1 MIMTNDKLIVKNTVF
16 MAVRMV
22 ITMAISLYTSRVVLA
37 QLGITDYGIFIVVA
51 GLTVIMSFFTSAL
64 TAAIQ
69 RYMNF
74 ELGLTGGRGMQ
85 QIFAA
90 CWVCVVLIAILF
102 VGLAETGGM
111 WFLGSEL
118 DIPAGRMADARMVL
132 HMSMLIVVVE
142 MCRVPYNSLIIAHE
156 RMSFYAYNSIV
167 ESLLKLLAVIALS
180 LICGDK
186 LIVYMGLLIV
196 VSFLINASY
205 IVYCRH
211 YFPGIRFSLRAN
223 VAKVKEIGKFA
234 GWNVLTSISDIAYQQ
249 GSSMILNI
257 FYGVGF
263 NATMG
268 ISNQVKTAVASFTR
282 SVQIAA
288 NPQIVKSYASGDS
301 ISFKRLITIISRIS
315 YFAVLFLGMPILVNT
330 EFVLN
335 LWLTELPPDAVIFVR
350 LMVVFCLL
358 DSLIGPLW
366 VSMQASGRIAGYQ
379 SVISVLWILCLPLIY
394 VAFRHGL
401 PPYWLLVVLIG
412 INFVS
417 LWIRI
422 GFTSHYC
429 GMQVSYYGKKVLF
442 PIVVVTF
449 VCCVALW
456 PVVRHVVDPMR
467 LFVISSVVWVAVCPV
482 AVYFL
487 ALSRYERQGVK
498 RVVGKYFNNKAY
510 EA

>member
-1 MIMTNDKLIVKNTVF
+1 MAQNKLIVKNTVF

-37 QLGITDYGIFIVVA
+37 QLGITDYGIFIVVG

-90 CWVCVVLIAILF
+90 CWVCVVLIAALF

-111 WFLGSEL
+111 WFLESKL
-118 DIPAGRMADARMVL
+118 DVPADRLPDARMVL
-132 HMSMLIVVVE
+132 HLSMLIVVVE

-167 ESLLKLLAVIALS
+167 ESLLKLAAVIALS
-180 LICGDK
+180 VICGNK
-186 LIVYMGLLIV
+186 LLVYMGLLV
-196 VSFLINASY
+196 VVAVLVNVSY
-205 IVYCRH
+205 VVYCGH
-211 YFPGIRFSLRAN
+211 FFPGIGFSLRADA
-223 VAKVKEIGKFA
+223 AKVKEIGKFA

-288 NPQIVKSYASGDS
+288 NPQIIKSYAGGDS
-301 ISFKRLITIISRIS
+301 AWFRQLITIISRIS
-315 YFAVLFLGMPILVNT
+315 YFAVLFLGMPILINT

-335 LWLTELPPDAVIFVR
+335 LWLTELPPDAVMFVR
-350 LMVVFCLL
+350 LMILFCLL

-394 VAFRHGL
+394 WAFRSGL
-401 PPYWLLVVLIG
+401 PPYWLLIVLIG

-422 GFTSHYC
+422 GYTSHYC
-429 GMQVSYYGKKVLF
+429 GVKVRYYCRKVLL
-442 PIVVVTF
+442 PILEVTVVG
-449 VCCVALW
+449 CASLW
-456 PVVRHVVDPMR
+456 PVLAFDQSRVQ
-467 LFVISSVVWVAVCPV
+467 LFLLSSAVWVVVCPL

-487 ALSRYERQGVK
+487 ALSRQERQGAK
-498 RVVGKYFNNKAY
+498 KLVGKYLNRKEH